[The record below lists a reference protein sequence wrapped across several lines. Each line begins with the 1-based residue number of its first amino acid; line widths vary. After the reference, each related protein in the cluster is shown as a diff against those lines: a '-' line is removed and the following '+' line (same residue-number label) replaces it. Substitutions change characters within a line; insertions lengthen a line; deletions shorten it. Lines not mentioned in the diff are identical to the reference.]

1 MWIKIE
7 RVFESRSPSRLRTSC
22 YWPPLVFTE
31 YNYGILFRNT
41 WWFHEKPP
49 SLLSL
54 IILGPLPP
62 PPDLGSRPRGGSFSA
77 FFWSRSGWR
86 GGEGERASSLI
97 LLLLF
102 YPRSGPIRAS
112 FLFAWHNLKFM
123 SSRIGYARLARS
135 LGSLLPSPFAHP
147 LSHPRRT
154 AVVRSRHRI
163 WILRL
168 DQL

>member
-1 MWIKIE
+1 MNKDRAKFLNLARSLVYA
-7 RVFESRSPSRLRTSC
+7 RVVIGHLSYLRNII
-22 YWPPLVFTE
+22 TE
-31 YNYGILFRNT
+31 YYFGTRGDFT
-41 WWFHEKPP
+41 K